1 MHKTCSLRL
10 LESSD
15 LEFLER
21 IENDTRLWKYSNTTE
36 PYSNQVLGIYIQNA
50 KQDIVDGGQQR
61 FVIVDSNSNKLGL
74 IDLFDYEPKHAR
86 AAVGVV
92 IVEEHRGMGY
102 AKEGLQLLEKT
113 AIQKLNLH
121 QLYAGVSIENAP
133 SRALFKAAGYVE
145 TAIKKDWSYYENQ
158 FHDEIIVQKFLNVQK
173 KNN

>member
-50 KQDIVDGGQQR
+50 KQDVVDVGQQR

-74 IDLFDYEPKHAR
+74 ID
-86 AAVGVV
+86 
-92 IVEEHRGMGY
+92 
-102 AKEGLQLLEKT
+102 
-113 AIQKLNLH
+113 
-121 QLYAGVSIENAP
+121 SI
-133 SRALFKAAGYVE
+133 
-145 TAIKKDWSYYENQ
+145 
-158 FHDEIIVQKFLNVQK
+158 
-173 KNN
+173 

>member
-1 MHKTCSLRL
+1 VHKTCSLRL

-15 LEFLER
+15 IEFLER

-36 PYSNQVLGIYIQNA
+36 PYSSQVLEVYIQNA
-50 KQDIVDGGQQR
+50 KQEIVDAGQQR
-61 FVIVDSNSNKLGL
+61 LVIVDSNSNKLGL

-92 IVEEHRGMGY
+92 IVEEYRCKGF
-102 AKEGLQLLEKT
+102 AKEGLQLLEKK

-133 SRALFKAAGYVE
+133 SRALFKSAGYVE
-145 TAIKKDWSYYENQ
+145 TAVKKDWSYYENQ
-158 FHDEIIVQKFLNVQK
+158 FHDEIIVQKLLNV
-173 KNN
+173 

>member
-21 IENDTRLWKYSNTTE
+21 IENDRCLWKYSNTTE
-36 PYSNQVLGIYIQNA
+36 PYSHEVLKIYIQNA
-50 KQDIVDGGQQR
+50 KQDIVEAGQQR
-61 FVIVDSNSNKLGL
+61 FVIADSDSNKLGL

-92 IVEEHRGMGY
+92 IVEEYRGRGY
-102 AKEGLQLLEKT
+102 AKEALQLLEEK

-121 QLYAGVSIENAP
+121 QLYAEVSIENTS
-133 SRALFKAAGYVE
+133 SRALFKAAGYIE
-145 TAIKKDWSYYENQ
+145 TAVKKDWSYYENQ
-158 FHDEIIVQKFLNVQK
+158 FHDEIIVQKLLDV
-173 KNN
+173 

>member
-1 MHKTCSLRL
+1 MLKTCSLRL
-10 LESSD
+10 LESLD

-21 IENDTRLWKYSNTTE
+21 IENDSRLWKYSNTTE
-36 PYSNQVLGIYIQNA
+36 PYSNQVLEIYIQNA
-50 KQDIVDGGQQR
+50 KQDIVDAGQQR

-74 IDLFDYEPKHAR
+74 VDIFDYEPKHAR

-92 IVEEHRGMGY
+92 IVEEHRGKGY
-102 AKEGLQLLEKT
+102 AKEGLQLLEKKM

-133 SRALFKAAGYVE
+133 SRALFKAVGYVE

-158 FHDEIIVQKFLNVQK
+158 FHDEIIFQKFLNV
-173 KNN
+173 

>member
-1 MHKTCSLRL
+1 M
-10 LESSD
+10 
-15 LEFLER
+15 
-21 IENDTRLWKYSNTTE
+21 
-36 PYSNQVLGIYIQNA
+36 
-50 KQDIVDGGQQR
+50 
-61 FVIVDSNSNKLGL
+61 

-102 AKEGLQLLEKT
+102 AKEGLQLLEKM

-158 FHDEIIVQKFLNVQK
+158 FHDEIIVQKFLNV
-173 KNN
+173 